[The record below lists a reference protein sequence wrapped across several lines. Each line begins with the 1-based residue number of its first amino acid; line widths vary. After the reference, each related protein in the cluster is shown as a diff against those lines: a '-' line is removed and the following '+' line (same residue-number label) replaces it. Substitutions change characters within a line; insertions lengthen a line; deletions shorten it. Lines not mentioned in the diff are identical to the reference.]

1 MECGWEKKPIGWEEN
16 IKTSLKIQ
24 KEHSTEKC
32 KSIDA
37 NYTNIDGIFVLAGG
51 INKNGECHPFVI
63 ERLIAALDIYNKI
76 KKPIF
81 CIGGGSYHVPP
92 ILNKKG
98 YTIHE
103 STSCAEYLIKNG
115 IAPTNI
121 YKEWASYDTIAN
133 GYFMFL
139 KFILPFKMKKILV
152 ITSEFHMD
160 RVRVILQWM
169 CNIFDSDINIVYK
182 HTDNILDGLDIKCRI
197 EREKKS
203 MESLQKKVIHK
214 VKNLEEFNRWFYTE
228 HKAYASNSEL
238 LRENEP
244 VIAADVLKTY

>member
-1 MECGWEKKPIGWEEN
+1 M
-16 IKTSLKIQ
+16 LQ
-24 KEHSTEKC
+24 
-32 KSIDA
+32 
-37 NYTNIDGIFVLAGG
+37 
-51 INKNGECHPFVI
+51 
-63 ERLIAALDIYNKI
+63 
-76 KKPIF
+76 
-81 CIGGGSYHVPP
+81 
-92 ILNKKG
+92 
-98 YTIHE
+98 
-103 STSCAEYLIKNG
+103 
-115 IAPTNI
+115 I

-203 MESLQKKVIHK
+203 IESLQKKVIHK

-244 VIAADVLKTY
+244 VIEADVLKTY